1 MAAVPAPPEPLT
13 ADEQRM
19 LAQGKHEALAQLLAQ
34 SGRHAVAGWVL
45 EQIWEF
51 AGACE
56 HYARAGRPLDAL
68 RAAIE
73 LGRSDVLDRIIA
85 VFTAADADTRQQAAA
100 LLQRKGRHA
109 DAARMLA
116 LGDHD
121 PEARARA
128 LVRAGDRL
136 GAARVLAE
144 ADRVREALA
153 VLEPLPERHG
163 PTLQLAAE
171 LSWELGDAEAAVRR
185 AQAAI
190 RAGGVDRAA
199 LGRLLARGL
208 GALGH
213 DLAAQIVLQSHGP
226 ANSRGEAPPTAPVPA
241 RFQVRASLPASFS
254 GAAYEGIDRVT
265 LAEVEIHLLLA
276 ELQEGGS
283 ADPAVQDALEAFHR
297 RALAA
302 AALEH
307 PAIRGIVQ
315 FDARAGILIL
325 PHEAGSNLRA
335 LIRPPGM
342 PLARARA
349 LVAFLLEGLAAAH
362 LRGLVHGSLLPAQ
375 LVCDAAGRPL
385 LGPFGADAIAGLIA
399 TRTGALEELLTITAP
414 EVRAGA
420 TPTAASDIYSVAALL
435 VALVAG
441 NLGGAAPEA
450 RALVEDALA
459 DDPAKRPDAAALLAR
474 MRRRV
479 ADLRDLSMS
488 TEPIRQDPTVMSD
501 DSGLAGHGVVV
512 EAAPGWDDIALD
524 ALLAADVPALQ
535 PVLDRQG
542 RRVAL
547 AAWPEGCRRL
557 ADDVPFIQLAPMA
570 IVDAL
575 PVEAA
580 AAVRARLTAGA
591 WVVTPAGEWML
602 ALDELLTR

>member
-1 MAAVPAPPEPLT
+1 MPAAPEPLT
-13 ADEQRM
+13 EDEQRM
-19 LAQGKHEALAQLLAQ
+19 LVQGRHEALAHALAL
-34 SGRHAVAGWVL
+34 SGRHAAAGWVL

-51 AGACE
+51 TGACE

-73 LGRSDVLDRIIA
+73 LGRADVIDRIIA

-109 DAARMLA
+109 DAARILA

-121 PEARARA
+121 PEARASA

-136 GAARVLAE
+136 AAARVLAE
-144 ADRVREALA
+144 AERVREALA
-153 VLEPLPERHG
+153 LLEPLPERHG

-190 RAGGVDRAA
+190 RAGGGDRAA
-199 LGRLLARGL
+199 LSRLLARGL

-213 DLAAQIVLQSHGP
+213 DLAAQIVLQG
-226 ANSRGEAPPTAPVPA
+226 RGEAPEGAPVPA
-241 RFQVRASLPASFS
+241 RFLVRASLPPSFS
-254 GAAYEGIDRVT
+254 GAAYEGTDRVT

-276 ELQEGGS
+276 ELQEAGAS
-283 ADPAVQDALEAFHR
+283 DPAVQDALESFQR

-325 PHEAGSNLRA
+325 PYEAGNDLRA

-342 PLARARA
+342 PLPRARA

-362 LRGLVHGSLLPAQ
+362 ARGLVHGSLLPAQ

-414 EVRAGA
+414 EVRAGRA
-420 TPTAASDIYSVAALL
+420 PTSASDIFSAAALL
-435 VALVAG
+435 VALAAG
-441 NLGGAAPEA
+441 SLGGAAPEA
-450 RALVEDALA
+450 RAVVEDAL
-459 DDPAKRPDAAALLAR
+459 DPDPARRPDAATLLAR

-488 TEPIRQDPTVMSD
+488 TAPIGQELGVMPEDPSL
-501 DSGLAGHGVVV
+501 SGHGVVV
-512 EAAPGWDDIALD
+512 EVAPTWDDVALD

-557 ADDVPFIQLAPMA
+557 ADDVPFAQLAPMA
-570 IVDAL
+570 VVEAL
-575 PVEAA
+575 PAEAA

>member
-1 MAAVPAPPEPLT
+1 MAPPEPLT
-13 ADEQRM
+13 DDERRQ
-19 LAQGKHEALAQLLAQ
+19 LAQGRHEALARALAE
-34 SGRHAVAGWVL
+34 SGRHAAAGWVL

-68 RAAIE
+68 RAAVE
-73 LGRSDVLDRIIA
+73 LGRPDVLDRIIA
-85 VFTAADADTRQQAAA
+85 VFAAADGDTRQQAAA

-109 DAARMLA
+109 DAARLLA

-121 PEARARA
+121 PEAIARA

-136 GAARVLAE
+136 EAARVLAD

-153 VLEPLPERHG
+153 LLEPLPERHG

-171 LSWELGDAEAAVRR
+171 LSWALGDAEAAVRR
-185 AQAAI
+185 AQTAI
-190 RAGGVDRAA
+190 RVGGGDRAA
-199 LGRLLARGL
+199 LARLLARGL

-213 DLAAQIVLQSHGP
+213 DLAAQIVLQSSGIQGDITP
-226 ANSRGEAPPTAPVPA
+226 AAPVPA
-241 RFQVRASLPASFS
+241 RFLVRASLPASFS

-276 ELQEGGS
+276 ELQEGGAGDS
-283 ADPAVQDALEAFHR
+283 AVQDALDAFRR

-307 PAIRGIVQ
+307 PAIRPIVE

-325 PHEAGSNLRA
+325 PREAGTNLRA

-342 PLARARA
+342 PQARARA

-375 LVCDAAGRPL
+375 LVCDAVGRPL

-414 EVRAGA
+414 EVRAGGP
-420 TPTAASDIYSVAALL
+420 PTAASDIYGVGALFL
-435 VALVAG
+435 ALVAG
-441 NLGGAAPEA
+441 HLGAADIPEA

-459 DDPAKRPDAAALLAR
+459 DDPSRRPDAPTLLAR

-479 ADLRDLSMS
+479 VDVRDLTLGTDFTKQEHAAHADDPAMS
-488 TEPIRQDPTVMSD
+488 
-501 DSGLAGHGVVV
+501 AAGVVV
-512 EAAPGWDDIALD
+512 EAAPTWDDLALD
-524 ALLAADVPALQ
+524 ALLAADVPAIQ
-535 PVLDRQG
+535 PVLDRQD
-542 RRVAL
+542 RRIAL

-557 ADDVPFIQLAPMA
+557 ADDVPFAQLAPLA
-570 IVDAL
+570 IIDAL
-575 PVEAA
+575 PAEAA
-580 AAVRARLTAGA
+580 AAVRARLSAGA